1 MKKAIGMHVES
12 RKSRQLD
19 EALGM
24 TFPASDPPAIGDPT
38 STEPPR
44 RPTGK
49 EHVPVAAGRTGR
61 VHRPARQGGK
71 PDTNAPPEPVPN
83 IRGKNRSYSD
93 GQKGQGGEGFSKGY
107 GGSGGLGTR
116 KSGADDQQ

>member
-1 MKKAIGMHVES
+1 MQVEL

-24 TFPASDPPAIGDPT
+24 TFPASDPTAIGDPT

-44 RPTGK
+44 RPLRQEQLT
-49 EHVPVAAGRTGR
+49 VAAGQMGR
-61 VHRPARQGGK
+61 VHRSSRQGGK

-83 IRGKNRSYSD
+83 IRGKNRSRSD
-93 GQKGQGGEGFSKGY
+93 EQKGSGGEGFSKGY
-107 GGSGGLGTR
+107 GGSGGTGTG
-116 KSGADDQQ
+116 KSGPDEQE